1 MLASLKKS
9 VVSVVH
15 QITSANMHCVKPSHT
30 FSESLKIN
38 VPLCFLSTRI
48 SGIPKL
54 GMLREGLKL
63 FISHFLLKNAQSQG
77 PAEQA
82 ALLSERAQ
90 VATRAMEAREAKLK
104 L

>member
-1 MLASLKKS
+1 MSLI
-9 VVSVVH
+9 VFP
-15 QITSANMHCVKPSHT
+15 SA
-30 FSESLKIN
+30 
-38 VPLCFLSTRI
+38 RI
-48 SGIPKL
+48 SGIPNL

-82 ALLSERAQ
+82 AMLSERAQ
-90 VATRAMEAREAKLK
+90 VATKAMEAKEATLK

>member
-1 MLASLKKS
+1 MSQIS
-9 VVSVVH
+9 VSRSFP
-15 QITSANMHCVKPSHT
+15 SA
-30 FSESLKIN
+30 
-38 VPLCFLSTRI
+38 RI

-63 FISHFLLKNAQSQG
+63 FISHFLLKSAQSQG

-90 VATRAMEAREAKLK
+90 VATKSMEAKEAKLK

>member
-1 MLASLKKS
+1 MFTSIGTTWRS
-9 VVSVVH
+9 VV
-15 QITSANMHCVKPSHT
+15 
-30 FSESLKIN
+30 N
-38 VPLCFLSTRI
+38 VLHCFLSARI

-63 FISHFLLKNAQSQG
+63 FISHFLLKNAQSQE

-82 ALLSERAQ
+82 AMLSERAQ
-90 VATRAMEAREAKLK
+90 VATKAMEAKEAKLK

>member
-1 MLASLKKS
+1 MQSVYSFKAYALYTHRSWKTCRRFVSREHPKKKKKS
-9 VVSVVH
+9 MSFLVF
-15 QITSANMHCVKPSHT
+15 PS
-30 FSESLKIN
+30 F
-38 VPLCFLSTRI
+38 RI

-63 FISHFLLKNAQSQG
+63 FISHFLLKNVQSQR

-90 VATRAMEAREAKLK
+90 VATKAMEAKEAKLK

>member
-1 MLASLKKS
+1 MHRLC
-9 VVSVVH
+9 
-15 QITSANMHCVKPSHT
+15 ITSDDVLNQPPLRHSFLT
-30 FSESLKIN
+30 LERSKIN
-38 VPLCFLSTRI
+38 VPPCFLSFRI

-63 FISHFLLKNAQSQG
+63 FISHFLLKNVQSQG

-90 VATRAMEAREAKLK
+90 VATKAMEAKEAKLQM
-104 L
+104 